1 MTAARRH
8 AGVPL
13 RLATLALFATRALL
27 APPAAAQSA
36 PAPGAV
42 DSVAAAFAHEVE
54 TRRVPG
60 AVLVVVQDDR
70 IVLRRAIGVRSV
82 ETGDPMTPETLFR
95 VGSVTKLFTGVA
107 ALLAEGEGRLRLDAP
122 AAQVAPDLHPAI
134 GRLTPHALLTHTAGL
149 ANAAAGDGLHDDLAL
164 GARVRAW
171 DERAL
176 FAPPGDVHAYASP
189 GYWLAGHL
197 LERAHDA
204 PYATL
209 VAERVLGPLGM
220 TRSTFRPTTALTYPL
235 ALDHRPD
242 SAGAP
247 RVVRPYPDDVT
258 TWPSGSLFASAD
270 DLARMAR
277 ALLADGAVDGRP
289 VLPPDVVR
297 RMLTPLAAQP
307 GGDCGYSY
315 GLGVCTRDGRTIAS
329 HYGFRGGSGAVFT
342 LVPDRR
348 LAVIVLANGAG
359 AILGAT
365 EQAALRH
372 LAGFAA
378 PTQAAGDAATPAP
391 VSVPDSLLGRYAAG
405 PDTLHLVRTPTG
417 TAYRHRTT
425 EQPVALVGAELH
437 VGPAGRPRMVF
448 MIVRGR
454 VSGDA
459 YLHDGLNAFRRLR

>member
-1 MTAARRH
+1 MTAAGRR
-8 AGVPL
+8 ALAPL
-13 RLATLALFATRALL
+13 VLALL
-27 APPAAAQSA
+27 AAPAAAQ
-36 PAPGAV
+36 PAAEPAL
-42 DSVAAAFAHEVE
+42 DSVAAAFAREVE
-54 TRRVPG
+54 ARRVPG
-60 AVLVVVQDDR
+60 AVLLVVRGDSV
-70 IVLRRAIGVRSV
+70 VLRRAIGVRSV
-82 ETGDPMTPETLFR
+82 ETGDAMTPETLVR
-95 VGSVTKLFTGVA
+95 IGSVTKLFTGVA
-107 ALLAEGEGRLRLDAP
+107 SLLAERDGRLRLDAP
-122 AAQVAPDLHPAI
+122 ASRVAPDLHPAV
-134 GRLTPHALLTHTAGL
+134 GALTPHALLTHTAGM
-149 ANAAAGDGLHDDLAL
+149 ANAAAGDGLHDDAAL
-164 GARVRAW
+164 GARVRGW

-176 FAPPGDVHAYASP
+176 FAPPGDVYAYASP

-197 LERAHDA
+197 LERAYGA

-209 VAERVLGPLGM
+209 MAERVLAPLGM

-242 SAGAP
+242 STGAP

-270 DLARMAR
+270 DLALAAR
-277 ALLADGAVDGRP
+277 ALLGGGTLDGRA

-297 RMLTPLAAQP
+297 RMLTPLAPQP

-315 GLGVCTRDGRTIAS
+315 GLGVCTRDGRTVAS

-342 LVPDRR
+342 LVPDRGV
-348 LAVIVLANGAG
+348 AVIVLANGAG

-372 LAGFAA
+372 VAGFAPPTRVEEAA
-378 PTQAAGDAATPAP
+378 PPAP
-391 VSVPDSLLGRYAAG
+391 IPVPDSLLGRYAAG

-417 TAYRHRTT
+417 TAYRYRTT
-425 EQPVALVGAELH
+425 EQPVALVGMELH
-437 VGPAGRPRMVF
+437 VGPPGRPQQVF

-459 YLHDGLNAFRRLR
+459 YLHDGLNGFRRLR